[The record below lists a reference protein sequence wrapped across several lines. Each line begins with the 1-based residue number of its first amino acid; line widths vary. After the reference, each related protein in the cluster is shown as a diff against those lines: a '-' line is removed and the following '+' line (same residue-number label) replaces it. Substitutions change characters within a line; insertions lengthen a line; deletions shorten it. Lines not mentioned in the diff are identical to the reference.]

1 MNTNYI
7 VNLQFSMLGPRLTEQ
22 QASAFAT
29 MAQWVVLGEREGR
42 LFVDGIGNKIDI
54 DRVLAMLVIAGRD
67 PKIIG
72 AWYIDGAPVAAYP
85 FSLENFLE
93 VAPDEFDYTDPENPV
108 PVRPARY
115 VEIHSWAGWAPK
127 QILS

>member
-1 MNTNYI
+1 MNTYT
-7 VNLQFSMLGPRLTEQ
+7 VNLLFSMLGPRLTEG
-22 QASAFAT
+22 QASAFAG
-29 MAQWVVLGEREGR
+29 MAQWVVLHEREGR
-42 LFVDGIGNKIDI
+42 LLVDGIGSKADI
-54 DRVLAMLVIAGRD
+54 DTVLAMLAQFGRD
-67 PKIIG
+67 PRIIG